1 MSILLQN
8 QSIQARF
15 LLLASAVL
23 AALIEI
29 KNHIHVVQSSLL
41 FYYVFWTVVVFFFDF
56 PSVCWVAHAVIEFVA
71 GAGTGVVA
79 AVGAVADACSFSFV
93 YVIFYF
99 LVGCVILC

>member
-1 MSILLQN
+1 
-8 QSIQARF
+8 
-15 LLLASAVL
+15 
-23 AALIEI
+23 
-29 KNHIHVVQSSLL
+29 
-41 FYYVFWTVVVFFFDF
+41 
-56 PSVCWVAHAVIEFVA
+56 VIEFVA